1 MHFIFLGILE
11 KLQEFR
17 KQMSKS
23 NSLVFQVGVGIG
35 RHSDQR

>member
-11 KLQEFR
+11 KQEFR